1 MPQDQH
7 ALVGGWRKGDRVS
20 ILVDHAPLIISKG
33 DVGTVVGPA
42 TSDGADKADR
52 VLVDFGEGKGRVN
65 VFAKTQ
71 LEHATLVG
79 GWRKG
84 DRVSILVDCA
94 PWRISKGDVGTVVGP
109 VDHEVFKADF
119 AVVDFGV
126 GKLPLWC
133 HATTELKSEAT
144 RVKVLELLGP
154 MRAAERQRR
163 EASATSFY
171 FLHAS
176 KVRNCSM
183 KRLPKLQ
190 DLKRTHPNWIVK
202 KPVDMTSSLLGDYRE
217 NMLATSHRWEHPDE
231 PDTKGKQLAA
241 LKRYLDD
248 HPEIEY
254 VWFDFPCMPQK
265 PRSPE
270 DEDEFAEMLSNV
282 NVIFLGMRV
291 LVLLDISYMS
301 RFWTQTEAWMSM
313 QDAST
318 SGLATAPEKKRRYTI
333 VPLHNASAKL
343 SETLIDMWTGKSAQ
357 EAHDILALP
366 DVFVTNQSDK
376 ERQLPK
382 ILMLNETIKQTLE
395 VHTERESALQQ
406 LARAMVAKDASTLT
420 AALSVAEKADV
431 APANLQKGREALA
444 AIQSAPG
451 DRQEVL
457 DAFTEAQRVA
467 REAFDRAQQFA
478 RDKGVEVKLS
488 SPGSTLNVTVE
499 TEADG
504 KSDSL
509 DLKNVWREHM
519 VGVSRGS
526 VRQVG
531 RRLSGRSCAVQ

>member
-1 MPQDQH
+1 MKAPQDQH

-20 ILVDHAPLIISKG
+20 ILVNHAPLSISKG

-42 TSDGADKADR
+42 TSGCSPDEADR
-52 VLVDFGEGKGRVN
+52 VLVDFGVGKGRLN
-65 VFAKTQ
+65 CLANTQ
-71 LEHATLVG
+71 LKQATLVG

-84 DRVSILVDCA
+84 DRVSILVNHA
-94 PWRISKGDVGTVVGP
+94 PLSISKGDVGTVVGP
-109 VDHEVFKADF
+109 ATSGCSPDEADR
-119 AVVDFGV
+119 VLVDFGV
-126 GKLPLWC
+126 GKGRLNCLAKT
-133 HATTELKSEAT
+133 HLES
-144 RVKVLELLGP
+144 ELLGP

-176 KVRNCSM
+176 KVRTCSM
-183 KRLPKLQ
+183 ERLPKLQ
-190 DLKRTHPNWIVK
+190 DLKRTHPDWIVK

-254 VWFDFPCMPQK
+254 VWSDFPCMPQK
-265 PRSPE
+265 PRSPVDE
-270 DEDEFAEMLSNV
+270 DEDEFTEMFSNV
-282 NVIFLGMRV
+282 NVIFLGMQV
-291 LVLLDISYMS
+291 LILLDISYMS
-301 RFWTQTEAWMSM
+301 RFGTQTETWLSM

-318 SGLATAPEKKRRYTI
+318 SGLATASEERRRYTI

-343 SETLIDMWTGKSAQ
+343 SETLIDMWTGKTAQ

-366 DVFVTNQSDK
+366 DVLVTNQSDK

-467 REAFDRAQQFA
+467 REAFDRAQQLA
-478 RDKGVEVKLS
+478 KDKAVEVKFS
-488 SPGSTLNVTVE
+488 NSGFTLNVTAE
-499 TEADG
+499 TESDG

-509 DLKNVWREHM
+509 DLRLEQM
-519 VGVSRGS
+519 VGVSLGFGEG
-526 VRQVG
+526 Q
-531 RRLSGRSCAVQ
+531 

>member
-1 MPQDQH
+1 MEAPQDPH

-20 ILVDHAPLIISKG
+20 SLISVPGISKG

-42 TSDGADKADR
+42 DSDAYKADFVR
-52 VLVDFGEGKGRVN
+52 VDFGEGKGK
-65 VFAKTQ
+65 FLCHAKT
-71 LEHATLVG
+71 H
-79 GWRKG
+79 
-84 DRVSILVDCA
+84 
-94 PWRISKGDVGTVVGP
+94 
-109 VDHEVFKADF
+109 
-119 AVVDFGV
+119 
-126 GKLPLWC
+126 
-133 HATTELKSEAT
+133 LKMEASF
-144 RVKVLELLGP
+144 VKVLELLGP

-183 KRLPKLQ
+183 ERLPKLQ
-190 DLKRTHPNWIVK
+190 ELKRTHPDWIVK

-217 NMLATSHRWEHPDE
+217 NMLGTSHRWEHPDE

-254 VWFDFPCMPQK
+254 VWSDFPCMPQK

-282 NVIFLGMRV
+282 NVIFLGMQV
-291 LVLLDISYMS
+291 LILLDMSYVS

-318 SGLATAPEKKRRYTI
+318 SGLATASEEKRRYTI
-333 VPLHNASAKL
+333 VPLHNASAKV

-357 EAHDILALP
+357 EAHDILAQP
-366 DVFVTNQSDK
+366 DVLVTNQSDK

-382 ILMLNETIKQTLE
+382 ILKLNETIKQTLE

-420 AALSVAEKADV
+420 AALLVAEKADV

-457 DAFTEAQRVA
+457 DAFTKAQRVA
-467 REAFDRAQQFA
+467 HEAFELAK
-478 RDKGVEVKLS
+478 DKGVEVKFS
-488 SPGSTLNVTVE
+488 NSRFTLNVTAE
-499 TEADG
+499 TESDG
-504 KSDSL
+504 
-509 DLKNVWREHM
+509 
-519 VGVSRGS
+519 SRT
-526 VRQVG
+526 
-531 RRLSGRSCAVQ
+531 RLI